1 MKIIITG
8 GGGFLGSQLAQKL
21 LERGTWNSQ
30 PITEMVLLDAFFR
43 EAPTDARVT
52 MVLTPADGA
61 ANSTSVRANLS
72 HKHLVQKLK
81 SHNHINTI
89 SQNG

>member
-8 GGGFLGSQLAQKL
+8 GGGFLSSQLAQKL

-43 EAPTDARVT
+43 EEPTDARVKQVQGDIGDRAT
-52 MVLTPADGA
+52 VWPPQAPS
-61 ANSTSVRANLS
+61 ST
-72 HKHLVQKLK
+72 
-81 SHNHINTI
+81 
-89 SQNG
+89 